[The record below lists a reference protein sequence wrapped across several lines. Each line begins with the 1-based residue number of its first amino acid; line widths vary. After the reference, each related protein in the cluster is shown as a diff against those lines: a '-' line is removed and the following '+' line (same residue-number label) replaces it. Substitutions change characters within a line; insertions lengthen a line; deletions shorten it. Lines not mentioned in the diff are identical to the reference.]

1 LKRPDTRTSRV
12 GPLHFRRWPTRQTA
26 ENNNHNGRVGS
37 DGDKHAAG
45 GCAGH
50 CRKQANGERV
60 LPLFLAGRSIYS
72 MYSFCSM
79 SAGHRHSVLSRPDF
93 LRLSRVKLVEC
104 NSERAA
110 LQLLAADFSDLSSL
124 LRSFLIP
131 LFWKSARSEVEMG
144 VLSRFKIRTKLASMV
159 ARSNAT
165 LSLVGKFQA
174 KRSMRDQR
182 AM

>member
-1 LKRPDTRTSRV
+1 
-12 GPLHFRRWPTRQTA
+12 
-26 ENNNHNGRVGS
+26 
-37 DGDKHAAG
+37 
-45 GCAGH
+45 
-50 CRKQANGERV
+50 
-60 LPLFLAGRSIYS
+60 
-72 MYSFCSM
+72 M